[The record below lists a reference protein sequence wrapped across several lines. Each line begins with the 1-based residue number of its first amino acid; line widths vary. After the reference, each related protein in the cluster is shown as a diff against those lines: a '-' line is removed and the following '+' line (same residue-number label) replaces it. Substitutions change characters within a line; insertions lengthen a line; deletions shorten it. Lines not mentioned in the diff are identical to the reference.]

1 MKHNIATLILAAG
14 WGTRMQSN
22 IPKVLHKIAHQPLL
36 SWVLN
41 AAESLSPERQIVVV
55 RPGMDQVKNVIGN
68 AQIVLQEKGE
78 GTGAAVMAARS
89 LLEDFK
95 GDVLVLFGDTPFIT
109 AETLQCLIETRR
121 SSSNPAVV
129 IVGFKPEDPGEYGRI
144 VMNAQNQIER
154 IVEYKDATE
163 LEREIALCNSGVM
176 AIDGACLFN
185 LIDKLTPNNVKGEY
199 YLTDI
204 IEHARQMGR
213 HCTVVEASEEEL
225 MGINSRAD
233 LARAEIEA
241 QTQLRGAALAMGVTL
256 TDPDSVYLSFDTK
269 LGKDITIGPNVVVM
283 PGVEIRDNVIIH
295 AFCHL
300 EGAKIKEGAIVGPF
314 ARLRPGSD
322 IGCDVHIGNFVEV
335 KNSQFEAKSK
345 ANHLSYIGDAHIGKS
360 SNIGAGTITCNYD
373 GVKKSRTILGDHVF
387 IGSNSALVAP
397 VQIGN
402 GAIIGAGSVVTNDV
416 TDNALCI
423 ARGRQI
429 EKPNGATMYREEN
442 KKERNNVTLMTII
455 DNDRSQSKNE

>member
-22 IPKVLHKIAHQPLL
+22 LPKVLHKVAHKPVL
-36 SWVLN
+36 SWVLD
-41 AAESLSPERQIVVV
+41 AADTLAPVRQIVVV
-55 RPGMDQVKNVIGN
+55 RPGMDRVKDVVGN

-89 LLEDFK
+89 TLEDFK

-109 AETLQCLIETRR
+109 AETLQCLVETRR
-121 SSSNPAVV
+121 SASNPAVV
-129 IVGFKPEDPGEYGRI
+129 IVGFKPEDPAEYGRI
-144 VMNAQNQIER
+144 VMNAQDQIER
-154 IVEYKDATE
+154 IVEYKDANDA
-163 LEREIALCNSGVM
+163 EREIGLCNSGVM
-176 AIDGACLFN
+176 AIDGSCLFE
-185 LIDKLTPNNVKGEY
+185 LIDKLTPNNAKNEY

-233 LARAEIEA
+233 LARAELEA

-256 TDPDSVYLSFDTK
+256 IDPDSVYLSFDTK
-269 LGKDITIGPNVVVM
+269 LGKDITIGPHVVIM
-283 PGVEIRDNVIIH
+283 PGVEIRDNAIIH

-300 EGAKIKEGAIVGPF
+300 EGAKIEEGAMIGPF
-314 ARLRPGSD
+314 ARLRPGSE
-322 IGCDVHIGNFVEV
+322 IGPDVRIGNFVEV
-335 KNSQFEAKSK
+335 KNSHFEAKSK
-345 ANHLSYIGDAHIGKS
+345 ASHLSYIGDAHIGKA

-373 GVKKSRTILGDHVF
+373 GIKKSKTILGENVF

-402 GAIIGAGSVVTNDV
+402 GAIVGAGSVVTSDV
-416 TDNALCI
+416 ADNALCI
-423 ARGRQI
+423 ARGRQVD
-429 EKPNGATMYREEN
+429 KPNGATLYREQN
-442 KKERNNVTLMTII
+442 KKERSNVTLMTIV
-455 DNDRSQSKNE
+455 DNDRPQSKN

>member
-22 IPKVLHKIAHQPLL
+22 LPKVLHKVAHQPLL

-41 AAESLSPERQIVVV
+41 AAETLAPVRQIVVV
-55 RPGMDQVKNVIGN
+55 RPGMDQVKEIIGN
-68 AQIVLQEKGE
+68 ANIVLQEKGE
-78 GTGAAVMAARS
+78 GTGAAVMAARPT
-89 LLEDFK
+89 LEDFK

-109 AETLQCLIETRR
+109 PETLQCLVETRR
-121 SSSNPAVV
+121 SASNPAVV
-129 IVGFKPEDPGEYGRI
+129 IVGFKPEDPAEYGRI
-144 VMNAQNQIER
+144 VMNAQDQIER
-154 IVEYKDATE
+154 IVEYKDANDT
-163 LEREIALCNSGVM
+163 EREIGLCNSGVM
-176 AIDGACLFN
+176 AIDGSCLFE
-185 LIDKLTPNNVKGEY
+185 LVDKLTSNNAKGEY

-204 IEHARQMGR
+204 IEHARKMGR

-233 LARAEIEA
+233 LARAELEA

-256 TDPDSVYLSFDTK
+256 IDPDSVYLSYDTN
-269 LGKDITIGPNVVVM
+269 LGKDITIGPNVVIM

-300 EGAKIKEGAIVGPF
+300 EGARIEEGAIVGPF
-314 ARLRPGSD
+314 ARLRPGTE
-322 IGCDVHIGNFVEV
+322 IGRDVRIGNFVEV
-335 KNSQFEAKSK
+335 KNSQFEAHSK
-345 ANHLSYIGDAHIGKS
+345 ANHLSYIGDAHIGKK

-373 GVKKSRTILGDHVF
+373 GINKSKTILGENVF

-402 GAIIGAGSVVTNDV
+402 GAIVAAGSVVTNNV
-416 TDNALCI
+416 AENALCI
-423 ARGRQI
+423 ARSRQI
-429 EKPNGATMYREEN
+429 EKPNGAQIYREQH
-442 KKERNNVTLMTII
+442 KKERSNVTLMTVV
-455 DNDRSQSKNE
+455 DNDRPQSKN

>member
-22 IPKVLHKIAHQPLL
+22 LPKVLHKVAHQPLL

-41 AAESLSPERQIVVV
+41 AAETLSPERQIVVV
-55 RPGMDQVKNVIGN
+55 RPGMDQVKEIIGN
-68 AQIVLQEKGE
+68 AHIVLQEKGE

-89 LLEDFK
+89 TLEDFK
-95 GDVLVLFGDTPFIT
+95 GDILVLFGDTPFIT
-109 AETLQCLIETRR
+109 PETLQCLVETRR
-121 SSSNPAVV
+121 SASNPAVV
-129 IVGFKPEDPGEYGRI
+129 IVGFKPEDPAEYGRI
-144 VMNAQNQIER
+144 VMNAQDQIER
-154 IVEYKDATE
+154 IVEYKDANDA
-163 LEREIALCNSGVM
+163 EREIGLCNSGVM
-176 AIDGACLFN
+176 AIDGSCLFE
-185 LIDKLTPNNVKGEY
+185 LVDKLTPNNTKGEY

-204 IEHARQMGR
+204 IEHARKMGR

-233 LARAEIEA
+233 LARAELEA

-256 TDPDSVYLSFDTK
+256 IDPDSVYLSYDTN
-269 LGKDITIGPNVVVM
+269 LGKDITIGPNVVIM

-300 EGAKIKEGAIVGPF
+300 EGARIEEGAIVGPF
-314 ARLRPGSD
+314 ARLRPGTE
-322 IGCDVHIGNFVEV
+322 IGRDVRIGNFVEV
-335 KNSQFEAKSK
+335 KNSQFEAHSK
-345 ANHLSYIGDAHIGKS
+345 ACHLSYIGDEHIGKK

-373 GVKKSRTILGDHVF
+373 GINKSKTILGDNVF

-402 GAIIGAGSVVTNDV
+402 GAIVAAGSVVTNNV
-416 TDNALCI
+416 AENALCI
-423 ARGRQI
+423 ARGRQV
-429 EKPNGATMYREEN
+429 EKPNGAQIYREQH
-442 KKERNNVTLMTII
+442 KKERSNVTLMTVV
-455 DNDRSQSKNE
+455 DNDRPQSKN